1 VKTEMM
7 QEWFVR
13 KFEDVDETGV
23 INLHASVFN
32 EFTDLNYWVWKYKEN
47 PVGSMRYVAEDKR
60 GGIVGHYGLIFQKI
74 KIGDKI
80 VIGSQAVD
88 AMTHPNFQ
96 RQGMF
101 VKLGREI
108 LHRAGDEGI
117 FFTFGFPNEAALPG
131 HKKVGWI
138 EICEVPILLKPLNIA
153 AFFGK
158 RIKNTY
164 FLKIGSNIT
173 RTSLRLARQGKKTQL
188 ERLSLKSVTC
198 FDERINEFW
207 SKVAHNYRIIQV
219 RDKEF
224 LDWRY
229 VTRPHKR
236 YIILVAEKDA
246 TLVGYAVLG
255 EITMLGI
262 KGGAIVDMLTYSD
275 QGQISEFL
283 ISKAIEQFQKKDMGY
298 IACMM
303 RKGSIY
309 HRTLRRHGFIP
320 TPEKVRF
327 ILHLNSDRFSMSPE
341 VFDKWF
347 LTWGDSDY
355 V

>member
-1 VKTEMM
+1 M
-7 QEWFVR
+7 QSWSIR
-13 KFEDVDETGV
+13 KLEDADEAGV

-32 EFTDLNYWVWKYKEN
+32 ELTDLNYWVWKYKEN
-47 PVGSMRYVAEDKR
+47 PMGSMRYVAEDKR
-60 GGIVGHYGLIFQKI
+60 EGIVGHYGLLFQKI

-80 VIGSQAVD
+80 VTGSQAVD
-88 AMTHPNFQ
+88 AMTHLNFQ

-108 LHRAGDEGI
+108 LHRAGNEGI
-117 FFTFGFPNEAALPG
+117 FFTFGFPNKAASPG

-138 EICEVPILLKPLNIA
+138 EICEVPMLLKPLNIA
-153 AFFGK
+153 AIFGK
-158 RIKNTY
+158 HIKNTY
-164 FLKIGSNIT
+164 FLKIGSNIAS
-173 RTSLRLARQGKKTQL
+173 TSLRLVRQGKKTQL
-188 ERLSLKSVTC
+188 EHLSVKSVTC
-198 FDERINEFW
+198 FNERINEFW

-224 LDWRY
+224 LNWRY
-229 VTRPHKR
+229 VTNPHNQ
-236 YIILVAEKDA
+236 YTILIAEENE
-246 TLVGYAVLG
+246 TIVGYAVLG
-255 EITMLGI
+255 KMTMHGI
-262 KGGAIVDMLTYSD
+262 EGGAIVDMLTYSD

-303 RKGSIY
+303 RRGSMY
-309 HRTLRRHGFIP
+309 YRALKRHGFIV

-327 ILHLNSDRFSMSPE
+327 ILHLNSDKFSMPAK

-347 LTWGDSDY
+347 LTWGDSDCM
-355 V
+355 